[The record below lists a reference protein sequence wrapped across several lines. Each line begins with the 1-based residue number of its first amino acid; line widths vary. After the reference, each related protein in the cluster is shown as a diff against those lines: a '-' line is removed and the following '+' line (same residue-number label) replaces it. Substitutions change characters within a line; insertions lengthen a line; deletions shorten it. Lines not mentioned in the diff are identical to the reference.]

1 MRISAGKLIL
11 GVFGSLILMFFAF
24 VLIAVALRE
33 TSTAFWYFSDG
44 HIPFWF
50 MYVLFGV
57 FIAVT
62 LGGVRTHSP
71 AVVRATKK
79 AFSFVW
85 SFFIFYSP
93 LALSWYVLRRAFDF
107 SSYAETMGVL
117 AICIISLTVIKAGYQ
132 HTKIIK
138 TKEYQVNLR
147 RQGSEYRIALISDLH
162 MGIFVGHNHI
172 RKVVSAVNALNPDLV
187 VIAGDT
193 FDADRALLTGYDKE
207 LNLISAELR
216 KIKSGDGVF
225 AVTGN
230 HDPKLPN
237 MKFRNFMKNSNV
249 TLLDNEMTEL
259 PKINL
264 IGRSDE
270 ATTKRTGLS
279 EIMQGANSEKPVIV
293 MDHRPA
299 HVNEAA
305 EENADLVLCGHTHRG
320 QFFPMS
326 VYTRVRNGKELHY
339 GHSVTGNTHSIVT
352 SGAGFFS
359 VPLRLGSDNEIADI
373 HLTV

>member
-1 MRISAGKLIL
+1 MRISAGKFIL
-11 GVFGSLILMFFAF
+11 GVFGSLLLMFFAL

-33 TSTAFWYFSDG
+33 ASIALWYFSNG
-44 HIPFWF
+44 SIPYRS
-50 MYVLFGV
+50 MYIVFGA

-62 LGGVRTHSP
+62 IGGVCVHSP
-71 AVVRATKK
+71 KVVSKTKK
-79 AFSFVW
+79 IFSFVW

-93 LALSWYVLRRAFDF
+93 LALTWYVLRKVFDF
-107 SSYAETMGVL
+107 SSYAETLGVL
-117 AICIISLTVIKAGYQ
+117 VICMISFAIIREGYQ

-138 TKEYQVNLR
+138 TKKYQVNLR
-147 RQGSEYRIALISDLH
+147 RQGSEYRIALVSDLH
-162 MGIFVGHNHI
+162 MGIFVRHEHI
-172 RKVVSAVNALNPDLV
+172 RKVVKAVNALDPDLV

-193 FDADRALLTGYDKE
+193 FDADRSLLTGHEDE
-207 LNLISAELR
+207 LRLISAELR
-216 KIKSGDGVF
+216 RIKSGDGVY

-237 MKFRNFMKNSNV
+237 SVFRNFMQNSNV

-264 IGRSDE
+264 VGRSDE
-270 ATTKRTGLS
+270 ATAHRTELS
-279 EIMQGANSEKPVIV
+279 EIMQGVSNGKPVIV

-299 HVNEAA
+299 HVSEAA
-305 EENADLVLCGHTHRG
+305 EENADLVLSGHTHKG

-326 VYTRVRNGKELHY
+326 VYTRIRNGKELHY